1 MTTFTITIDNTSHL
15 AGISAARAA
24 YNNSIPA
31 VITDDL
37 GDNITNPGLIDTD
50 ADYVQY
56 VMAKAAES
64 YSNQYNT

>member
-15 AGISAARAA
+15 AGISAARSA
-24 YNNSIPA
+24 YNDSINP
-31 VITDDL
+31 VVTDEL
-37 GDNITNPGLIDTD
+37 GNEVPNPDLIDTD

-56 VMAKAAES
+56 VMSKAAES